1 MSRCQRLLLFIAL
14 LVLGSLGL
22 PRLAQAQSVSCA
34 NPTIANVSFG
44 TVDLTTGT
52 VNVTGSIGWS
62 CTSTGILG
70 LVLPPEADVAMCL
83 NLNTGTG
90 TGSAQANPRLL
101 LSSGSNT
108 LQYQLY
114 ANPSDTQIWGSI
126 TILAIPIPLSIAVH
140 IPGGLLGP
148 STVAGTTPFY
158 AQLPGGQTTA
168 PVGIYNS
175 TLTVTVDSSYTM
187 NTGTPPS
194 SCTSG
199 PNHSASG
206 STSFVTTATVQ
217 KACVVT
223 ANNVNLGAVPSTA
236 VNTTASNTLNA
247 TCTNGTP
254 YFVGLA
260 PSNGSTTG
268 AGVMAGTIGGN
279 TDKVPYQL
287 SSTPGPSGTPWGNT
301 ATSTTVG
308 NGKAGTGSGL
318 VQSMTVYATAPSANY
333 TPDSYSD
340 TVTVNVNY

>member
-1 MSRCQRLLLFIAL
+1 MSRCQRLMLFILLLAL
-14 LVLGSLGL
+14 GNLGL
-22 PRLAQAQSVSCA
+22 PRLAQAQSASCA
-34 NPTIANVSFG
+34 NPTISNVTFG
-44 TVDLTTGT
+44 TVDITTGT
-52 VNVTGSIGWS
+52 QNVTGTINWS
-62 CTSTGILG
+62 CTSTALLSIL
-70 LVLPPEADVAMCL
+70 LAPEADIAMCL

-90 TGSAQANPRLL
+90 GAQANPRL

-114 ANPSDTQIWGSI
+114 ANASDTQIWGS
-126 TILAIPIPLSIAVH
+126 TATPATPIPLGISVN
-140 IPGGLLGP
+140 IPGTLLFND
-148 STVAGTTPFY
+148 TVTGTTPFY

-168 PVGIYNS
+168 PVGTYTS
-175 TLTVTVDSSYTM
+175 TLAVTVSGTYTL
-187 NTGTPPS
+187 NGHTPLS
-194 SCTSG
+194 NCTSG
-199 PNHSASG
+199 LTPLNAGSA
-206 STSFVTTATVQ
+206 SFVTTATVQ

-333 TPDSYSD
+333 RPDSYSD

>member
-1 MSRCQRLLLFIAL
+1 MSRRCHRLMLFIFL
-14 LVLGSLGL
+14 LALGSLGL

-34 NPTIANVSFG
+34 NPTINNISFG
-44 TVDLTTGT
+44 TVDFTTGT

-62 CTSTGILG
+62 CTSSGILG
-70 LVLPPEADVAMCL
+70 ILFSPQANIAMCL

-90 TGSAQANPRLL
+90 GTQANPRLL
-101 LSSGSNT
+101 SNGSNT

-114 ANPSDTQIWGSI
+114 ANATDTQIWGS
-126 TILAIPIPLSIAVH
+126 TATPATPIPLGIAVA
-140 IPGGLLGP
+140 IPAGLLF
-148 STVAGTTPFY
+148 STTVTGTMPFY
-158 AQLPGGQTTA
+158 AQLPSGQTTA
-168 PVGIYNS
+168 PVGTYNS
-175 TLTVTVDSSYTM
+175 TLAVTVSGTYTLSQ
-187 NTGTPPS
+187 NTPLS

-199 PNHSASG
+199 QHALNAGSA
-206 STSFVTTATVQ
+206 SFVTSATVQ

-236 VNTTASNTLNA
+236 INTTASNTLGV
-247 TCTNGTP
+247 TCSNGTP

-260 PSNGSTTG
+260 PSNGNTAG
-268 AGVMAGTIGGN
+268 AGVMKGSLGSN

-301 ATSTTVG
+301 ATSTTLG
-308 NGKAGTGSGL
+308 NGMAGTGSGL
-318 VQSMTVYATAPSANY
+318 VQSLTVYATAPSANY